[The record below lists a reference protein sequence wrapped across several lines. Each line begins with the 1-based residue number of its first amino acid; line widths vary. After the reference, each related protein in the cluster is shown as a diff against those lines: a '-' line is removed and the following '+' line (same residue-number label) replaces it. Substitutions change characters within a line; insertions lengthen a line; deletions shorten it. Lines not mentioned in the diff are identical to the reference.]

1 MITYRTGKGMIR
13 KRSKSMMERIEID
26 PKVHFGKPCVAG
38 TRVPVQNVL
47 ELIEEGISFNE
58 IVQDYYPQLSVEDI
72 KACVRY
78 VVDLV
83 AAEEVHLREAS
94 L

>member
-1 MITYRTGKGMIR
+1 
-13 KRSKSMMERIEID
+13 MMERIEID

>member
-1 MITYRTGKGMIR
+1 
-13 KRSKSMMERIEID
+13 MMERIEVN
-26 PKVHFGKPCVAG
+26 PEVHFGKPCVAG
-38 TRVPVQNVL
+38 TRIQVQNVL

-58 IVQDYYPQLSVEDI
+58 IVQDYYPQLGIEDI

-78 VVDLV
+78 VVNLV

-94 L
+94 S

>member
-1 MITYRTGKGMIR
+1 
-13 KRSKSMMERIEID
+13 MMERIEVN
-26 PKVHFGKPCVAG
+26 PEVHFGKPCVAG
-38 TRVPVQNVL
+38 TRIQVQNVL

-58 IVQDYYPQLSVEDI
+58 IVQDYYPQLSIEDI

-78 VVDLV
+78 VVNLV

-94 L
+94 S

>member
-1 MITYRTGKGMIR
+1 
-13 KRSKSMMERIEID
+13 MMERIVVDSKI
-26 PKVHFGKPCVAG
+26 HFGKPCLSG
-38 TRVPVQNVL
+38 TRIPVQNVL
-47 ELIEEGISFNE
+47 ELIEEGIPFNE
-58 IVQDYYPQLSVEDI
+58 IVQEYYPQLTVEDI

-83 AAEEVHLREAS
+83 AAEKVHLREAS

>member
-1 MITYRTGKGMIR
+1 
-13 KRSKSMMERIEID
+13 MMERIEVN
-26 PKVHFGKPCVAG
+26 PEVHFGKPCVAD
-38 TRVPVQNVL
+38 TRIQVQNVL

-58 IVQDYYPQLSVEDI
+58 IVQDYYPQLSIEDI

-78 VVDLV
+78 VVNLV

-94 L
+94 S

>member
-1 MITYRTGKGMIR
+1 MKGRIT
-13 KRSKSMMERIEID
+13 ID

-38 TRVPVQNVL
+38 TRITVQNVL
-47 ELIEEGISFNE
+47 ELIEEGIPFNE
-58 IVQDYYPQLSVEDI
+58 ILQDYYPQLSLEDI

-83 AAEEVHLREAS
+83 AAEEVHVRGAS

>member
-1 MITYRTGKGMIR
+1 
-13 KRSKSMMERIEID
+13 MERIVVDSKI
-26 PKVHFGKPCVAG
+26 HFGKPCLSG
-38 TRVPVQNVL
+38 TRIPVQNVL
-47 ELIEEGISFNE
+47 ELIEEGIPFNE
-58 IVQDYYPQLSVEDI
+58 IVHEYYPQLTVEDI

-83 AAEEVHLREAS
+83 AAEKVHLREAS

>member
-1 MITYRTGKGMIR
+1 
-13 KRSKSMMERIEID
+13 MMERIEVD

-38 TRVPVQNVL
+38 TRITVQNVL
-47 ELIEEGISFNE
+47 ELIEEGISFNQ
-58 IVQDYYPQLSVEDI
+58 IVQDYYPQLSIEDI

>member
-1 MITYRTGKGMIR
+1 
-13 KRSKSMMERIEID
+13 MERIVVDSKI
-26 PKVHFGKPCVAG
+26 HFGKPCLSG
-38 TRVPVQNVL
+38 TRIPVQNVL
-47 ELIEEGISFNE
+47 ELIEEGILFNE
-58 IVQDYYPQLSVEDI
+58 IVQEYYPQLTVEDI

-83 AAEEVHLREAS
+83 AAEKVHLREAS